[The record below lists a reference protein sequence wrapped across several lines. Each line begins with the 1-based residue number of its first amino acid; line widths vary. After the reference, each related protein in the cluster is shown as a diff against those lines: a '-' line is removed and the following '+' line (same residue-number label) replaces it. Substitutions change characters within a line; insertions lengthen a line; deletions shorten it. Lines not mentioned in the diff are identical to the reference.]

1 MFKDK
6 IINEGNWDLSKD
18 IDKMWNVMANCIKRV
33 AKFKGYER
41 LTKETWWSDKEKQE
55 KIR

>member
-6 IINEGNWDLSKD
+6 IINEGNWDLSED

-33 AKFKGYER
+33 AKF
-41 LTKETWWSDKEKQE
+41 
-55 KIR
+55 

>member
-6 IINEGNWDLSKD
+6 IINEGKWDLSKD